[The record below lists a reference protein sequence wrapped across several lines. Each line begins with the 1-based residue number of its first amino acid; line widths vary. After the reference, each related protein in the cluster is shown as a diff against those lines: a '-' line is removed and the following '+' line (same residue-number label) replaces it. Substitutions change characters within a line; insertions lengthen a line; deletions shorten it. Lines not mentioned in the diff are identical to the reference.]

1 MLFQRK
7 LACSFCGKSA
17 AQVSKLVAGRRAY
30 ICDACT
36 AEAQR
41 LMADSG
47 GAQSGPIVSPRTRS
61 LADLWRRLV
70 RRRGSSDRESM
81 SMNRREHPG

>member
-1 MLFQRK
+1 MFLQRK

-17 AQVSKLVAGRRAY
+17 AQVSKLVAGRWAY

-41 LMADSG
+41 LMADSD
-47 GAQSGPIVSPRTRS
+47 GAQSESTVSPRTRS

-70 RRRGSSDRESM
+70 RRGRAHRESM
-81 SMNRREHPG
+81 SIKPA

>member
-7 LACSFCGKSA
+7 LACSFCGKTA
-17 AQVSKLVAGRRAY
+17 AQVSKLVAGRSAY

-41 LMADSG
+41 LMSDSG
-47 GAQSGPIVSPRTRS
+47 GAQSGPVTSPSSRS
-61 LADLWRRLV
+61 LADVWSRLV
-70 RRRGSSDRESM
+70 RRSDRDNGDSM
-81 SMNRREHPG
+81 SMRPA